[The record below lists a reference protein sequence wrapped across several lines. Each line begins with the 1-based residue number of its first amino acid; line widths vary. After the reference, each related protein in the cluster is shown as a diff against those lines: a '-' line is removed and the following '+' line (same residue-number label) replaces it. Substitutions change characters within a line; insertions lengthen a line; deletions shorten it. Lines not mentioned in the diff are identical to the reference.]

1 METNPFQA
9 LLESQQK
16 FFLTGRTLDFAFRKR
31 MLQKLRTTIV
41 EHEGD
46 FYDALFRDLH
56 KSQFESYATEIGFVL
71 EELRFNL
78 KKLRKWMRP
87 KKVTS
92 GLVSF
97 PARSRMTFEPLGT
110 VLIISPWNYPF
121 QLLIAPLIGAMA
133 AGNTVILKPSEI
145 SVNTAVALEK
155 VINAAFDNE
164 YVRVVTGGSEV
175 SQQLLTLD
183 FNHIFF
189 TGSPRIGKI
198 VMQAAAKKLV
208 PVTLELGGK
217 SPCIVNKDVN
227 LRMAAKRIAWG
238 KFLNAGQTCI
248 APDYLLA
255 HEEIKDALF
264 REIEKAVHQFF
275 GDEIKDSPDY
285 PRIISRPNMER
296 LAALLEGV
304 KVVTGGSYD
313 LEERYFEPTI
323 VDDVNFEKPVMQQ
336 EIFGP
341 ILPVISYHNLDEA
354 IHLIN
359 SRPRPLALYL
369 FANNRSFQKKVIAEV
384 PAGGVTVN
392 DTLMH
397 IASNKLPFGGVGNS
411 GIGKYHGF
419 ESFKTFSN
427 AKSVVYR
434 GTWVDVPL
442 RYAPYKSKLKI
453 IKYLMH

>member
-1 METNPFQA
+1 METNPYQVLF
-9 LLESQQK
+9 ERQQK
-16 FFLTGRTLDFAFRKR
+16 FFLTGRTLDLAFRKR
-31 MLQKLRTTIV
+31 ALQKLKTTIL
-41 EHEGD
+41 EHESD
-46 FYDALFRDLH
+46 FYDALFQDLH

-71 EELRFNL
+71 EELSFNM
-78 KKLRKWMRP
+78 KKLRKWKRP
-87 KKVTS
+87 KKVSS

-97 PARSRMTFEPLGT
+97 PAKSRITYEPLGT
-110 VLIISPWNYPF
+110 VLIIAPWNYPF
-121 QLLIAPLIGAMA
+121 QLLVAPLIGAIA

-145 SVNTAVALEK
+145 SVNTGLALEK
-155 VINAAFDNE
+155 IINAAFDEE
-164 YVRVVTGGSEV
+164 YVHVVTGGSEV
-175 SQQLLTLD
+175 SQQLLEID

-189 TGSPRIGKI
+189 TGSPRVGKI
-198 VMQAAAKKLV
+198 IMQAAAKKLI

-227 LRMAAKRIAWG
+227 LKLAARRIAWG

-248 APDYLLA
+248 APDYLLV
-255 HEEIKDALF
+255 HEEIKGALIQ
-264 REIEKAVHQFF
+264 EIENAVHQFF
-275 GDEIKDSPDY
+275 GTDIKQSPDY

-296 LAALLEGV
+296 LAMLLEGV
-304 KVVTGGSYD
+304 KVVSGGNYD

-323 VDDVNFEKPVMQQ
+323 IDEADFEKPVMQQ

-341 ILPVISYHNLDEA
+341 VLPVISYRELDEA

-359 SRPRPLALYL
+359 NRPRPLALYV
-369 FANNRSFQKKVIAEV
+369 FASSRNFQKKVVAEV

-427 AKSVVYR
+427 AKPVVYR
-434 GTWVDVPL
+434 GTWLDVPI

-453 IKYLMH
+453 IKYLMR

>member
-1 METNPFQA
+1 MEINPFQV

-16 FFLTGRTLDFAFRKR
+16 FFLTSRTLDFAFRKS
-31 MLQKLRTTIV
+31 MLQKLRTIIL

-56 KSQFESYATEIGFVL
+56 KSKFESYATEIGFVL
-71 EELRFNL
+71 EELSFNL
-78 KKLRKWMRP
+78 KKLRKWMHP
-87 KKVTS
+87 KKVSS

-97 PARSRMTFEPLGT
+97 PARSRMSYEPLGT
-110 VLIISPWNYPF
+110 VLIIAPWNYPF

-145 SVNTAVALEK
+145 SVHTALILEK
-155 VINAAFDNE
+155 VINGAFDKE
-164 YVRVVTGGSEV
+164 YVHVVTGDAEV
-175 SQQLLTLD
+175 SQQLLNLD

-189 TGSPRIGKI
+189 TGSPRVGKI
-198 VMQAAAKKLV
+198 VMQAAAKKLI

-217 SPCIVNKDVN
+217 SPCIVNKDAN
-227 LRMAAKRIAWG
+227 LKLAAKRIAWG

-248 APDYLLA
+248 APDYLMV
-255 HEEIKDALF
+255 HEEIKDALIQK
-264 REIEKAVHQFF
+264 IEKAVHQFF
-275 GDEIKDSPDY
+275 GKEIKQSPDY

-296 LAALLEGV
+296 LATLLEGV
-304 KVVTGGSYD
+304 TIVSGGSFD
-313 LEERYFEPTI
+313 REERYFEPTI
-323 VDDVNFEKPVMQQ
+323 MDDVDFEKPVMQQ

-359 SRPRPLALYL
+359 SKPRPLALYV
-369 FANNRSFQKKVIAEV
+369 FANNKKFQKKVIAEI

-427 AKSVVYR
+427 AKPVVYR
-434 GTWVDVPL
+434 GTWLDVPI